1 MSMAVLELV
10 QRFTRATGIP
20 TPTTVYANPA
30 DDVQQILELLNQ
42 EGRDLSARYDW
53 QTLTFEGSFT
63 TVATEDQGTLTAAIG
78 ATQVLRKIFNDVMWN
93 RTRRLPVLGPLSPK
107 TWQAKKALNV
117 IGPYSEYRIRG
128 NHIIFNP
135 APSAGHSIYFDYVSK
150 CWVTDSGGTTY
161 RQNIA
166 ADTDVF
172 LLDDEIM
179 LAGLEWRYLRKK
191 GLSYAEEF
199 ARYEGLVK
207 DAQVSDGTKQVIDM
221 GGLPSKMKPGIMVPI
236 GNWSLP

>member
-1 MSMAVLELV
+1 MAVLELV

-20 TPTTVYANPA
+20 TPSTVYANPA

-53 QTLTFEGSFT
+53 QALTFEGTFT

-78 ATQVLRKIFNDVMWN
+78 ATQVMRKIFNDVMWN
-93 RTRRLPVLGPLSPK
+93 RTRRLPVLGPLSSK

-150 CWVTDSGGTTY
+150 CWVTDSTGATY

-166 ADTDVF
+166 ADTDIF

-207 DAQVSDGTKQVIDM
+207 DAQGSDGTKPVLNMD
-221 GGLPSKMKPGIMVPI
+221 GHASKIRPGVFIPI
-236 GNWSLP
+236 GSWNLP